1 MSRPHPPTTAAAT
14 PDAAGQSL
22 QERFAPAGRC
32 FGCGPANP
40 VGLHVASRPSDG
52 DPAILVARFVPLPE
66 HEAFTGVVNG
76 GILGTLLDCHANWTA
91 AWHLMRARG
100 VDRPPTTVT
109 LDYAIRMRRPTPSDR
124 PIELRAWVVESSD
137 DRATVEAEILSGDT
151 VTATGRGTFVA
162 VRPDHPA
169 YDRW

>member
-1 MSRPHPPTTAAAT
+1 MSPV
-14 PDAAGQSL
+14 PDASL

-40 VGLHVASRPSDG
+40 AGLHVRSRP
-52 DPAILVARFVPLPE
+52 DPLDPEALVAEFWPGPD
-66 HEAFTGVVNG
+66 HEAFAGVVNG
-76 GILGTLLDCHANWTA
+76 GILGTLLDCHMNWTA
-91 AWHLMRARG
+91 AWSLMRARG

-109 LDYAIRMRRPTPSDR
+109 FEYRIRMRRPTPGDR
-124 PIELRAWVVESSD
+124 PLALRARVVEAGD
-137 DRATVEAEILSGDT
+137 DRATVEGEITSGGV

-162 VRPDHPA
+162 VKPGHPA